1 MSNLRRARLAGVD
14 IVWRPWPASD
24 PLSAILDCLGPPA
37 PALSTE
43 PSLRVDLRPA
53 DAAPAPCP
61 SEAHRPIFFHGR
73 TRVFA
78 AGDHLTFWDG
88 SSLLSLS
95 ADGSDLSG
103 EVHPDSLDD
112 GHTFSNA
119 TLLIA
124 LAVAIRLRGRY
135 HLHAGLVALDGLGTL
150 LVAGDAAHGKT
161 TSTLSLLRRGGLLAG
176 DDTLYIDPTARCIW
190 GLPKP
195 LNLSPKTAQAF
206 AELTARHP
214 NPIAAESG
222 KSSYPAALLFP
233 GAIRASLGYPDW
245 LLFPRI
251 TGEPATRLVPLAQT
265 DALGNLMTASALVAV
280 DELAG
285 AEEHLAA
292 LLAIVSH
299 GRSYELL
306 LGLDALEQP
315 ECILDLLAA
324 EANRPC

>member
-1 MSNLRRARLAGVD
+1 MSGLRRVQLAGID
-14 IVWRPWPASD
+14 IVWRPWPDSD
-24 PLSAILDCLGPPA
+24 PLSAILDCLGGTEAAPTATLRVSLRHANGPPA
-37 PALSTE
+37 PL
-43 PSLRVDLRPA
+43 P
-53 DAAPAPCP
+53 DA
-61 SEAHRPIFFHGR
+61 SHRPLFFHGR

-78 AGDHLTFWDG
+78 ADDRILLWDG
-88 SSLLSLS
+88 ASLLSLS
-95 ADGSDLSG
+95 GDGSELNG

-112 GHTFSNA
+112 GHTFSSA

-124 LAVAIRLRGRY
+124 LAVALRLCRRF

-161 TSTLSLLRRGGLLAG
+161 TTTLSLLRRGGLLAG
-176 DDTLYIDPTARCIW
+176 DDTLYIDPAGRCIW

-206 AELTARHP
+206 AGLTARHP
-214 NPIAAESG
+214 NPTAAESG

-233 GAIRASLGYPDW
+233 SAIRASLGYPDW

-251 TGEPATRLVPLAQT
+251 TGEPSTRLEPLAPT

-280 DELAG
+280 DGLAH

-292 LLAIVSH
+292 LLALVSH

-306 LGLDALEQP
+306 LGLDALERP
-315 ECILDLLAA
+315 DCIIDLLTA
-324 EANRPC
+324 EANSPR

>member
-1 MSNLRRARLAGVD
+1 MSGLRRAQLAGID

-24 PLSAILDCLGPPA
+24 PLAAILDCLGEPEAPPTA
-37 PALSTE
+37 T
-43 PSLRVDLRPA
+43 LRVSLRPA
-53 DAAPAPCP
+53 DGPPAPLP
-61 SEAHRPIFFHGR
+61 DASHRPLFFHGR

-78 AGDHLTFWDG
+78 ANDRLLLWDG
-88 SSLLSLS
+88 ASLLSL
-95 ADGSDLSG
+95 AEDGSELNG
-103 EVHPDSLDD
+103 EVHPNSLDD
-112 GHTFSNA
+112 GHTFSSA

-124 LAVAIRLRGRY
+124 LAVALRLRGRF
-135 HLHAGLVALDGLGTL
+135 HLHAGLVSLDGLGTL

-161 TSTLSLLRRGGLLAG
+161 TTTLSLLRRGGLLAG
-176 DDTLYIDPTARCIW
+176 DDTLYIDPAARCIW

-195 LNLSPKTAQAF
+195 LNLSPKTAKAF
-206 AELTARHP
+206 AGLTARHP
-214 NPIAAESG
+214 NPTAAESG

-251 TGEPATRLVPLAQT
+251 TGEPSTRLEALAPT

-280 DELAG
+280 DGLSG

-292 LLAIVSH
+292 LLSLVSQ

-306 LGLDALEQP
+306 LGLDALERP
-315 ECILDLLAA
+315 ECIIDLLTA
-324 EANRPC
+324 EANRPR

>member
-1 MSNLRRARLAGVD
+1 MSGLRRAQLAGID

-24 PLSAILDCLGPPA
+24 PLAAILDCLGEMAAAPTATLRVSLRPAGGPPA
-37 PALSTE
+37 PL
-43 PSLRVDLRPA
+43 P
-53 DAAPAPCP
+53 DAG
-61 SEAHRPIFFHGR
+61 HRPLFFHGR

-78 AGDHLTFWDG
+78 ANDRILLWDG
-88 SSLLSLS
+88 ASLLSLS
-95 ADGSDLSG
+95 GDGSDLHG

-112 GHTFSNA
+112 GHTFSSA

-124 LAVAIRLRGRY
+124 LAVALRLRRRF
-135 HLHAGLVALDGLGTL
+135 HLHAGLVSLDGLGTL

-161 TSTLSLLRRGGLLAG
+161 TTTLSLLRRGGLLAG
-176 DDTLYIDPTARCIW
+176 DDTLYIDTAARCIW

-195 LNLSPKTAQAF
+195 LNLSPKTAKAF
-206 AELTARHP
+206 AGLTARHP
-214 NPIAAESG
+214 NPAAAESG

-251 TGEPATRLVPLAQT
+251 TGEPTTRLEALAPT

-280 DELAG
+280 DGLAN

-292 LLAIVSH
+292 LLALVSH

-306 LGLDALEQP
+306 LGLDALERP
-315 ECILDLLAA
+315 EAILDLLVA
-324 EANRPC
+324 EAGRPR